1 MTVLCAAGEDRV
13 IPSFQTAQPGD
24 NVKFNC
30 KSDKKVTWKN
40 GDGPLPSNAKTK
52 KAPEKYDNVM
62 EISNVN
68 YNNSGEYI
76 CQGQDDY
83 GHPFRAKGELHIP
96 GKLFID
102 YNNVFNV

>member
-1 MTVLCAAGEDRV
+1 MCAAGVDRV
-13 IPSFQTAQPGD
+13 KSSFRTAQPGD

-52 KAPEKYDNVM
+52 TSEKYGNVM

-68 YNNSGEYI
+68 YNTSGEYI

-83 GHPFRAKGELHIP
+83 GNPFRAKGELHIP
-96 GKLFID
+96 GKPFID
-102 YNNVFNV
+102 LQ